1 MSKIAVTF
9 DNKEYLLEYNR
20 QSVKTLEAQG
30 FILSELAEKPATM
43 IPMLFQGA
51 FFKNHKGIK
60 RGLVEDIFEEMQDKT
75 GLLEALVS
83 LYSETL
89 SSLTEDKG
97 DQGNASWALMK

>member
-1 MSKIAVTF
+1 MGKIAVTY

-89 SSLTEDKG
+89 STLTEDKG

>member
-1 MSKIAVTF
+1 MSKIAVTY

-30 FILSELAEKPATM
+30 FVLSELAEKPATM

-51 FFKNHKGIK
+51 FFKHHKGIK
-60 RGLVEDIFEEMQDKT
+60 RGLVEDIFEELQDKT

-89 SSLTEDKG
+89 STLTEDKG
-97 DQGNASWALMK
+97 DQGNASWALMN